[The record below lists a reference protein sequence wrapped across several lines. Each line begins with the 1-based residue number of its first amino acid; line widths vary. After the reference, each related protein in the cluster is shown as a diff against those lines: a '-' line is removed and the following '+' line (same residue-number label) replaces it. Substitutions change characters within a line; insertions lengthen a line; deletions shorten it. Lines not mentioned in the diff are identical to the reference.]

1 MAKGNFVRPASRA
14 GIKDPRSSTF
24 VARLDDIERQS
35 HRPKPISAETSM
47 LRAEDLE
54 IMGELP
60 AQEPLGS
67 AAPAP
72 MTVASRMIAVFT
84 PKGGTGGTTV
94 AVNMGGALAHLGK
107 SVVVVDM
114 DLQLGAVPVALNIR
128 PERSIAEIMRSAESS
143 GSGPLQTGLDRH
155 SSGMCVLAQGERI
168 EELPEITAERLP
180 RLFDALGQ
188 SFPYVIVDG
197 LRDFSDHA
205 VATMDLAHLVMMVVT
220 QDVPA
225 VRAAARCLRIFRR
238 LGYGPDRIR
247 LIVNRYHKR
256 APVTLEAIQNALGQ
270 PVEAVIHND
279 FPLIEQSLNLGAL
292 VSEVKPAARTARDL
306 EAITWHYAGVKDPPV
321 SGGFFSRLFRSK

>member
-14 GIKDPRSSTF
+14 GIRDPRSSTF
-24 VARLDDIERQS
+24 VARLDDLERQS

-47 LRAEDLE
+47 LRADEVE
-54 IMGELP
+54 ILSDLP
-60 AQEPLGS
+60 ANEPLGE
-67 AAPAP
+67 APPP

-94 AVNMGGALAHLGK
+94 AVNMGGTLAHLGRQ
-107 SVVVVDM
+107 VVVVDM
-114 DLQLGAVPVALNIR
+114 DLQLGAVPVALNLR
-128 PERSIAEIMRSAESS
+128 LERSIAEIMRAADAA
-143 GSGPLQTGLDRH
+143 GAGPLQTGLDRH
-155 SSGMCVLAQGERI
+155 ASGLCVLAQGERI
-168 EELPEITAERLP
+168 EELPEITADRLP

-188 SFPYVIVDG
+188 SFPFVIVDG

-205 VATMDLAHLVMMVVT
+205 VATMDLAHMVLLVVT

-238 LGYGPDRIR
+238 LGYGPDRVR
-247 LIVNRYHKR
+247 LIVNRFHKR

-270 PVEAVIHND
+270 SVEALIHND

-292 VSEVKPAARTARDL
+292 VSDVKPGARTTRDL
-306 EAITWHYAGVKDPPV
+306 EAITWHYAGIKDPPV
-321 SGGFFSRLFRSK
+321 TSSFLSRLFGRH